1 MVRRIILLCCGIL
14 LLLSPSFADDRDV
27 TFCAVGD
34 ILLGRGIERVID
46 RNGMNYPFQRT
57 AAFINSCDVA
67 FGNLES
73 PLSNRGTEASKVYTF
88 RGDPAYAS
96 GLKEA
101 GFDIVSLANNH
112 MLDYGPEALLDTI
125 ESLDRNGLSHVGAG
139 INQAEASH
147 ARIMRK
153 NGLTIALL
161 AYLDMPLEGIK
172 YTDDMPGPALA
183 EMDRVKGEISELRRK
198 VDFIVVSFHWGV
210 EFSPTSTVEQKNYA
224 RMAIDNGAD
233 LVIGHHPH
241 VIQGIENYKD
251 KLIIYSLGNFVFDQQ
266 KLEGRESMIFGCAL
280 SGDKVVSPYVIPILI
295 TEGQPD
301 FARGEDHRRIAERIK
316 SISVDG
322 NINFTE
328 ENNTLH
334 IMKKEFT
341 ILQRKSTPV
350 KDFNIEDK

>member
-1 MVRRIILLCCGIL
+1 MSYCGIL
-14 LLLSPSFADDRDV
+14 LLLSHGYAADRDV

-34 ILLGRGIERVID
+34 ILLGRGIERAID

-57 AAFINSCDVA
+57 AAFITSCDIA

-88 RGDPAYAS
+88 RGDPAYAI

-101 GFDIVSLANNH
+101 GFDILSLANNH

-125 ESLDRNGLSHVGAG
+125 ESLDRNGLSQVGAG
-139 INQAEASH
+139 INQNEASH
-147 ARIMRK
+147 ARIIRK

-183 EMDRVKGEISELRRK
+183 EMDSVKNAISELRRK

-210 EFSPTSTVEQKNYA
+210 EFSPTSTVEQKKHA
-224 RMAIDNGAD
+224 RMAIDSGAD

-241 VIQGIENYKD
+241 VIQGIENYND

-266 KLEGRESMIFGCAL
+266 KLGGREGMIFRCAF
-280 SGDKVVSPYVIPILI
+280 SGGKVVSPYVVPILI

-301 FARGEDHRRIAERIK
+301 FASGKDHRRISERIRAF
-316 SISVDG
+316 SEEG
-322 NINFTE
+322 NINFE
-328 ENNTLH
+328 KENHILH
-334 IMKKEFT
+334 I
-341 ILQRKSTPV
+341 V
-350 KDFNIEDK
+350 KN